1 MPARIT
7 SDLESRVQ
15 GLEEKH
21 LVDVVVELRPVDE
34 PPSEGS
40 RLERIH
46 ALKDAF
52 DGASAEVERAVQAE
66 GGEVVDRAW
75 INQTVRAKVPASAI
89 PLLALRDDISVIDV
103 PHAIEPDQA

>member
-7 SDLESRVQ
+7 SDLESRVK
-15 GLEEKH
+15 GLGGEQ

-34 PPSEGS
+34 PPPEGS
-40 RLERIH
+40 RLERIN

-52 DGASAEVERAVQAE
+52 DGVSAEVERAVRAE

-75 INQTVRAKVPASAI
+75 INQTVRARVPASAI

>member
-15 GLEEKH
+15 GLGEEQ
-21 LVDVVVELRPVDE
+21 LVDVVVELRSVDE
-34 PPSEGS
+34 PPPEGS

-46 ALKDAF
+46 AKKDAF
-52 DGASAEVERAVQAE
+52 DGVSAEVERAVRAE

-75 INQTVRAKVPASAI
+75 INQTVRAKVPARAI
-89 PLLALRDDISVIDV
+89 PRLALRDDISVIDV